1 MNRKFTVVVAIVSGL
16 FGSAVLRYA
25 FAQNQPAVTR
35 EIRAQSFVLVDPAN
49 NVVGTFASEP
59 VRNSVTVVEPGVP
72 PKVPY
77 HVVLRDP
84 TGRVIW
90 TPENPTKL
98 VPLSVK

>member
-1 MNRKFTVVVAIVSGL
+1 MVAIVAGL
-16 FGSAVLRYA
+16 LGSAIMQYA
-25 FAQNQPAVTR
+25 FGQNQPAVTK

-59 VRNSVTVVEPGVP
+59 FPNTVTLVVPGVP

-84 TGRVIW
+84 TGQVIW

-98 VPLSVK
+98 VPLSSR